1 MAKPYPGP
9 WVIRS
14 MLFVPGH
21 IEKMVRKAAM
31 SEADCVVLDLQDAVP
46 DPNKAE
52 ARIMIRK
59 VLEENLFE
67 KKTVFVRVNPLDTEM
82 TLIDVDAVACRQLH
96 GFVYPMAYVPDD
108 IVTFD
113 AQLRLMESKLELEV
127 GHFSI
132 IILIETPLGVINA
145 YPLAK
150 ASPRVVGL
158 LFGCEDYL
166 AELQGRHSEADISL
180 HTPRAQIALAYRA
193 AGIEPIDTPYVKVHD
208 LEGLR
213 PFAERAR
220 DLGMAGM
227 LVMTP
232 KQIPIVH
239 EVYTPNETEVAL
251 AQKMVQAA
259 DEATKEGRG
268 IAVVDGMFVSP
279 PTLKAARKLLDR
291 VEAIRRVEALRITQP

>member
-1 MAKPYPGP
+1 MSKPYPGS

-21 IEKMVRKAAM
+21 IEKMARKAAT

-46 DPNKAE
+46 DPMKVE
-52 ARIMIRK
+52 ARTTIRR
-59 VLEENLFE
+59 VLEEGLFE
-67 KKTVFVRVNPLDTEM
+67 TKTVFVRVNPLDTEM
-82 TLIDVDAVACRQLH
+82 TLTDVDAVACRQLH
-96 GFVYPMAYVPDD
+96 GFVYPMAYVPED
-108 IVTFD
+108 IATFD
-113 AQLRLMESKLELEV
+113 AQLHLMESTLGLET

-132 IILIETPLGVINA
+132 IVLIETPLGVINA
-145 YPLAK
+145 YPLAT

-166 AELQGRHSEADISL
+166 AELEGRHNEAETSL
-180 HTPRAQIALAYRA
+180 HTPRAQVALACRA

-213 PFAERAR
+213 PFSGRAR

-239 EVYTPNETEVAL
+239 EVYTPNDVEVAL
-251 AQKMVQAA
+251 ARKMVQAA
-259 DEATKEGRG
+259 DEAARDGRG
-268 IAVVDGMFVSP
+268 IAVVEGMFVSP

-291 VEAIRRVEALRITQP
+291 AEAIEKLAALQTVQV

>member
-1 MAKPYPGP
+1 MSKPYPGS

-21 IEKMVRKAAM
+21 IEKMARKATT

-46 DPNKAE
+46 DPDKSE
-52 ARIMIRK
+52 ARTTIRR
-59 VLEENLFE
+59 VLEEGLFE

-82 TLIDVDAVACRQLH
+82 TLVDVDAVACRQLH
-96 GFVYPMAYVPDD
+96 GFVYPMAYVPED

-113 AQLRLMESKLELEV
+113 AQLRMMETTLGLEI

-132 IILIETPLGVINA
+132 VILIETPLGVLNA

-166 AELQGRHSEADISL
+166 AELEGRHSEGDISL
-180 HTPRAQIALAYRA
+180 HTPRAQVALACRA

-232 KQIPIVH
+232 KQIPIAH
-239 EVYTPNETEVAL
+239 EVYTPNEIEVTL
-251 AQKMVQAA
+251 ARKMVQAA
-259 DEATKEGRG
+259 DEAAKGGRG
-268 IAVVDGMFVSP
+268 IAVVEGMFVSP

-291 VEAIRRVEALRITQP
+291 SNAIEGLTALQVSQV